1 MTPKKVSSAR
11 PELGIAENPVK
22 WYESVYAGFI
32 LAFFYLP
39 LVPIVLLS
47 FNESRYFQ
55 GFESFTFTFH
65 WYEQLMND
73 TDIMSAMINTIT
85 IAVLATLIST
95 FIGTL
100 ATIALTRTRKVYRDV
115 LLTLNQLPIVNP
127 EIVTAVALL
136 LLFVSM
142 GLQTGFTTMLLAH
155 ITFTVPFVI
164 ITMYPKVASLDKDTI
179 SAAQDLGATP
189 WQTLWKVLIPQIKE
203 SIVAGAA
210 IAFTMSF
217 DDFII
222 SYFTGGSFQNIS
234 IFLYAQKRHDPTVN
248 ALFTILI
255 AIIGLVFAY
264 NYVKRRKTTI
274 ADE

>member
-1 MTPKKVSSAR
+1 MKLKKAVER

-22 WYESVYAGFI
+22 WYESAYAGLI
-32 LAFFYLP
+32 IAFFYLP
-39 LVPIVLLS
+39 LIPIVFLS
-47 FNESRYFQ
+47 FNESRYFT
-55 GFESFTFTFH
+55 GFENFRFTMQ
-65 WYEQLMND
+65 WYTELMND
-73 TDIMSAMINTIT
+73 KDIMLVMFNTIAV
-85 IAVLATLIST
+85 AVLATIIGT

-100 ATIALTRTRKVYRDV
+100 ATIALTRTRRVYRDV

-155 ITFTVPFVI
+155 ITFTVPYVI
-164 ITMYPKVASLDKDTI
+164 VTMYPKVASLDKDTI

-189 WQTLWKVLIPQIKE
+189 WQTLWQVLIPQIKE
-203 SIVAGAA
+203 SIAAGAA

-234 IFLYAQKRHDPTVN
+234 IYLYSQKRHDPTIN
-248 ALFTILI
+248 ALSTVLILI
-255 AIIGLVFAY
+255 IGIVIIF
-264 NYVKRRKTTI
+264 NYVKKRR
-274 ADE
+274 AVVED